1 MSTFAIPTTDLS
13 VRRHTAQMALP
24 VRRPTAATYRRRRLV
39 VGGIMA
45 FLAVSGGLAVNE
57 VLAGARGVTASAASA
72 GSVPVRSTVTA
83 QPGDTLWSIARIHHG
98 NIDVDR
104 YLDRLI
110 TLNGGTSI
118 QVGQSV
124 VLP

>member
-1 MSTFAIPTTDLS
+1 MSTFAIPTTDLNI
-13 VRRHTAQMALP
+13 RRHTAQMALP

-57 VLAGARGVTASAASA
+57 VLTGASGVTASAAPA
-72 GSVPVRSTVTA
+72 GSAPVRSTVTA
-83 QPGDTLWSIARIHHG
+83 QPGDTLWAIARVHHG
-98 NIDVDR
+98 EIDIDR

-118 QVGQSV
+118 QVGQAV

>member
-1 MSTFAIPTTDLS
+1 MSTFAIPTTDLN

-45 FLAVSGGLAVNE
+45 LLAVCGGLVVNE
-57 VLAGARGVTASAASA
+57 VLAGASGVTASAASA
-72 GSVPVRSTVTA
+72 GPAPVRSTVTA
-83 QPGDTLWSIARIHHG
+83 QPGDTLWSIARAYRG
-98 NIDVDR
+98 EIDVDR

-118 QVGQSV
+118 QVGQAV

>member
-83 QPGDTLWSIARIHHG
+83 QSGDTLWSIARIHHG

-118 QVGQSV
+118 QVGQAV

>member
-1 MSTFAIPTTDLS
+1 MSTYAVPASDLT

-39 VGGIMA
+39 VGGILA
-45 FLAVSGGLAVNE
+45 FMTVSAGLAVNE
-57 VLAGARGVTASAASA
+57 VLAGASGVTASAAVDGA
-72 GSVPVRSTVTA
+72 APVRLTVTA
-83 QPGDTLWSIARIHHG
+83 QPGDTLWAIARAHHG
-98 NIDVDR
+98 NIDLDR

-110 TLNGGTSI
+110 TLNGGPSI
-118 QVGQSV
+118 QVGQAV

>member
-1 MSTFAIPTTDLS
+1 MSTIAIATTDLN

-39 VGGIMA
+39 VGGILA
-45 FLAVSGGLAVNE
+45 LLAVSGGLAVNE
-57 VLAGARGVTASAASA
+57 LLAGVSGVTASAAPA
-72 GSVPVRSTVTA
+72 GSVPVRSTITA
-83 QPGDTLWSIARIHHG
+83 QPGDTLWSIARVHHG
-98 NIDVDR
+98 EVDVDR

-118 QVGQSV
+118 QAGQAV